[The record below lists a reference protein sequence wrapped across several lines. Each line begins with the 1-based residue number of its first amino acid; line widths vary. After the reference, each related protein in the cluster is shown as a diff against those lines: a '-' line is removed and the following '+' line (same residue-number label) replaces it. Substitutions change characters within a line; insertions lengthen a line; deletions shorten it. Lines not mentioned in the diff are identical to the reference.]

1 MTDTASPLT
10 EMKVTPLAPN
20 IGAEITGI
28 DVRHADKDMVAAV
41 NQALL
46 DNLVIV
52 IRDQNLTPPEQIEFT
67 ENWGGLVRRIAKDFL
82 HREYPDV
89 LVLSNRVV
97 EGKPAGATEAY
108 AGFTW
113 HADLTYAERPSMGSM
128 LHALEVP
135 EEGGDTAFANMYL
148 AYETL
153 PEETKKKI
161 ANLKALHIRDR
172 RKNPRAQITK
182 KDGFKHDIDK
192 YFDIP
197 APDSVHPVV
206 TTHPETGRKVLFVN
220 PRFAVAIE
228 NMDDR
233 EAQPLLDELFEH
245 QKKPEFIYR
254 HKWRKGD
261 LVFWDNR
268 CTIHLACGGIKAPG
282 IRTLHRTSIAGQ
294 PPAA

>member
-1 MTDTASPLT
+1 MTQTTPTMATAMKITPLT
-10 EMKVTPLAPN
+10 PV

-28 DVRHADKDMVAAV
+28 DVRAADKEMVEAIHK
-41 NQALL
+41 ALL
-46 DNLVIV
+46 DHCVVV
-52 IRDQNLTPPEQIEFT
+52 IRDQHLSPPEQIRFT
-67 ENWGGLVRRIAKDFL
+67 ENWGPLVRRINPTFL
-82 HREYPDV
+82 HGDYPDV

-97 EGKPAGATEAY
+97 DGKAEGATEAY

-135 EEGGDTAFANMYL
+135 EEGGDTAFANMYA
-148 AYETL
+148 AYEAL
-153 PEETKKKI
+153 PEETKRKI

-192 YFDIP
+192 YFDMP
-197 APDSVHPVV
+197 VPDSVHPMV

-220 PRFAVAIE
+220 PRFAVAIDG
-228 NMDDR
+228 MDDA
-233 EAQPLLDELFEH
+233 EAQPLLDELFDH

-254 HKWRKGD
+254 HKWRLGD
-261 LVFWDNR
+261 VVFWDNR
-268 CTIHLACGGIKAPG
+268 STIHLACGGIKPPG
-282 IRTLHRTSIAGQ
+282 IRHLHRTSIAGDV
-294 PPAA
+294 PA

>member
-1 MTDTASPLT
+1 MSTTTA
-10 EMKVTPLAPN
+10 MKVTPLTPA

-28 DVRHADKDMVAAV
+28 DVRDADKDMVKAV
-41 NQALL
+41 HDALL
-46 DNLVIV
+46 AHGVVV
-52 IRDQNLTPPEQIEFT
+52 IRDQNLTPPEQIKFT
-67 ENWGGLVRRIAKDFL
+67 ENWGPLVRRINPTFL
-82 HREYPDV
+82 HNEYPDV

-97 EGKPAGATEAY
+97 DGKPAGATEAY

-135 EEGGDTAFANMYL
+135 EEGGDTAFANMYA
-148 AYETL
+148 AYDAL
-153 PEETKKKI
+153 PEKTKKRI

-192 YFDIP
+192 YFDMP
-197 APDSVHPVV
+197 VPDSVHPLV
-206 TTHPETGRKVLFVN
+206 TTHPESGRKVLFVN

-228 NMDDR
+228 GMDDV
-233 EAQPLLDELFEH
+233 EAQPLLDELFAH
-245 QKKPEFIYR
+245 QIRPEFIYR
-254 HKWRKGD
+254 HKWRLGD

-268 CTIHLACGGIKAPG
+268 STIHLACGGIKAPG
-282 IRTLHRTSIAGQ
+282 VRHLHRTSIAGEV
-294 PPAA
+294 PVA

>member
-1 MTDTASPLT
+1 MSTTTA
-10 EMKVTPLAPN
+10 MKVTPLTPA

-28 DVRHADKDMVAAV
+28 DVRDADKDMVKAV
-41 NQALL
+41 HDALL
-46 DNLVIV
+46 AHCVVV
-52 IRDQNLTPPEQIEFT
+52 IRGQDLRPPEQIAFT
-67 ENWGGLVRRIAKDFL
+67 ENWGPLVRRINPTFL
-82 HREYPDV
+82 HKEHPDV

-97 EGKPAGATEAY
+97 NGKPAGATEAY

-135 EEGGDTAFANMYL
+135 EEGGDTAFANMYM

-153 PEETKKKI
+153 PEATREKI
-161 ANLKALHIRDR
+161 ENLKALHIRDR

-192 YFDIP
+192 YFDMP
-197 APDSVHPVV
+197 VPDSVHPLV

-228 NMDDR
+228 GMDDF
-233 EAQPLLDELFEH
+233 EAQPLLDELFAH
-245 QKKPEFIYR
+245 QIRPEFIYR
-254 HKWRKGD
+254 HKWRLGD

-268 CTIHLACGGIKAPG
+268 STIHLACGGIKAPG
-282 IRTLHRTSIAGQ
+282 VRHLHRTSIAGEV
-294 PPAA
+294 PAA

>member
-1 MTDTASPLT
+1 MSTTTA
-10 EMKVTPLAPN
+10 MKVTPLTPV

-28 DVRHADKDMVAAV
+28 DVRDADKDMVKAV
-41 NQALL
+41 HDALL
-46 DNLVIV
+46 AHCVVV
-52 IRDQNLTPPEQIEFT
+52 IRGQELSPPEQIAFT
-67 ENWGGLVRRIAKDFL
+67 ENWGPLVRRINPTFL
-82 HREYPDV
+82 HKEHPDV

-97 EGKPAGATEAY
+97 DGKPAGATEAY

-135 EEGGDTAFANMYL
+135 EEGGDTAFANMYA
-148 AYETL
+148 AYDAL
-153 PEETKKKI
+153 PEKTKKRI
-161 ANLKALHIRDR
+161 ENLKALHIRDR

-192 YFDIP
+192 YFDMP
-197 APDSVHPVV
+197 VPDSLHPLVI
-206 TTHPETGRKVLFVN
+206 THPETGRKVLFVN

-228 NMDDR
+228 GMDDS

-245 QKKPEFIYR
+245 QIRPDFIYR
-254 HKWRKGD
+254 HKWRLGD

-268 CTIHLACGGIKAPG
+268 STIHLACGGIKAPG
-282 IRTLHRTSIAGQ
+282 VRHLHRTSIAGEV
-294 PPAA
+294 PAA

>member
-1 MTDTASPLT
+1 MSTTTA
-10 EMKVTPLAPN
+10 MKVTPLTPL
-20 IGAEITGI
+20 IGGEITGI
-28 DVRHADKDMVAAV
+28 DVRNADKTMVDAV
-41 NQALL
+41 HKALL
-46 DNLVIV
+46 DHGVVV
-52 IRDQNLTPPEQIEFT
+52 IRDRHLCPPDQIALT
-67 ENWGGLVRRIAKDFL
+67 ENWGPLVRRINPTFL
-82 HREYPDV
+82 HKEYPDV
-89 LVLSNRVV
+89 LVLSNRMVG
-97 EGKPAGATEAY
+97 GKPAGATEAY

-135 EEGGDTAFANMYL
+135 EEGGDTAFANMYA
-148 AYETL
+148 AYDAL

-192 YFDIP
+192 YFDMP
-197 APDSVHPVV
+197 VPDSVHPMV

-228 NMDDR
+228 GMDDA

-245 QKKPEFIYR
+245 QIRAEFIYR
-254 HKWRKGD
+254 HKWRLGD

-268 CTIHLACGGIKAPG
+268 STIHLACGGIKAPG
-282 IRTLHRTSIAGQ
+282 VRHLHRTSIAGDV
-294 PPAA
+294 PAA

>member
-1 MTDTASPLT
+1 MSTTTA
-10 EMKVTPLAPN
+10 MKVTQLTPA

-28 DVRHADKDMVAAV
+28 DVRDADKEMVKAV
-41 NQALL
+41 HDALL
-46 DNLVIV
+46 AHCVVV
-52 IRDQNLTPPEQIEFT
+52 IRGQDLSPPEQIAFT
-67 ENWGGLVRRIAKDFL
+67 ENWGPLVRRINPTFL
-82 HREYPDV
+82 HKEYPDV
-89 LVLSNRVV
+89 LVLSNRMVD
-97 EGKPAGATEAY
+97 GKPAGATEAY

-135 EEGGDTAFANMYL
+135 EEGGDTAFANMYA
-148 AYETL
+148 AYDAL
-153 PEETKKKI
+153 PEKTKKKI

-192 YFDIP
+192 YFDMP
-197 APDSVHPVV
+197 VPDSVHPLV
-206 TTHPETGRKVLFVN
+206 TTHSETGRKVLFVN

-228 NMDDR
+228 GMDDA

-245 QKKPEFIYR
+245 QIRPEFIYR
-254 HKWRKGD
+254 HKWRLGD

-268 CTIHLACGGIKAPG
+268 STIHLACGGIKAPG
-282 IRTLHRTSIAGQ
+282 VRHLHRTSIAGEV
-294 PPAA
+294 PAA

>member
-1 MTDTASPLT
+1 MSTTTA
-10 EMKVTPLAPN
+10 MKVTPLTPL
-20 IGAEITGI
+20 IGGEITGI
-28 DVRHADKDMVAAV
+28 EVRDADKALVDAV
-41 NQALL
+41 HKALL
-46 DNLVIV
+46 DHGVVV
-52 IRDQNLTPPEQIEFT
+52 IRDQYLSPPEQIAFT
-67 ENWGGLVRRIAKDFL
+67 ENWGPLVRRINPTFL
-82 HREYPDV
+82 HKEYPDV
-89 LVLSNRVV
+89 LVLSNRMVG
-97 EGKPAGATEAY
+97 GKPAGATEAY

-135 EEGGDTAFANMYL
+135 EEGGDTAFANMYA
-148 AYETL
+148 AYDAL
-153 PEETKKKI
+153 PEATKKKI

-192 YFDIP
+192 YFDMP
-197 APDSVHPVV
+197 VPDSVHPMV

-228 NMDDR
+228 GMDDA

-245 QKKPEFIYR
+245 QIRAKFIYR
-254 HKWRKGD
+254 HKWRLGD

-268 CTIHLACGGIKAPG
+268 STIHLACGGIKAPG
-282 IRTLHRTSIAGQ
+282 VRHLHRTSIAGEV
-294 PPAA
+294 PAA

>member
-1 MTDTASPLT
+1 MSTTPL
-10 EMKVTPLAPN
+10 MKVTPLTPV

-28 DVRHADKDMVAAV
+28 DVRNADKDMVKAV
-41 NQALL
+41 HEALL
-46 DNLVIV
+46 EHCVVV
-52 IRDQNLTPPEQIEFT
+52 IRDQKLSPPEQIAFT
-67 ENWGGLVRRIAKDFL
+67 ENWGPLVRRINPTFL
-82 HREYPDV
+82 HNDYPDV

-97 EGKPAGATEAY
+97 DGKPAGATEAY

-135 EEGGDTAFANMYL
+135 EEGGDTAFANMCM

-153 PEETKKKI
+153 PEATRRKI
-161 ANLKALHIRDR
+161 DGLKALHIRDR

-192 YFDIP
+192 YFDMP
-197 APDSVHPVV
+197 VPDSVHPMVI
-206 TTHPETGRKVLFVN
+206 THPETGRKVLFVN

-228 NMDDR
+228 GMDDA

-245 QKKPEFIYR
+245 QKKAEFIYR
-254 HKWRKGD
+254 HKWRLGD
-261 LVFWDNR
+261 VVFWDNR
-268 CTIHLACGGIKAPG
+268 STIHLACGGIKAPG
-282 IRTLHRTSIAGQ
+282 VRHLHRTSIAGEV
-294 PPAA
+294 PAA

>member
-1 MTDTASPLT
+1 MTQTTAMKITPLT
-10 EMKVTPLAPN
+10 PA

-28 DVRHADKDMVAAV
+28 DVREASKENVAAIH
-41 NQALL
+41 QALL
-46 DNLVIV
+46 DHLVIV
-52 IRDQNLTPPEQIEFT
+52 IRDQHLSPPEQIAFT
-67 ENWGGLVRRIAKDFL
+67 KNWGSLVRRIAKDFL
-82 HREYPDV
+82 HKEYPDV

-97 EGKPAGATEAY
+97 DGKPAGATEAY

-128 LHALEVP
+128 LHALEAP

-182 KDGFKHDIDK
+182 DDGFKHDINK
-192 YFDIP
+192 YFNIP
-197 APDSVHPVV
+197 APDSVHPMV

-220 PRFAVAIE
+220 PRFAVAIAG
-228 NMDDR
+228 MDDA
-233 EAQPLLDELFEH
+233 EAQPLLDELYEH
-245 QKKPEFIYR
+245 QHRPDFIYR

-268 CTIHLACGGIKAPG
+268 CTIHLACGGIKPPG
-282 IRTLHRTSIAGQ
+282 IRHLHRTSIAGDV
-294 PPAA
+294 PF

>member
-1 MTDTASPLT
+1 MSTTTA
-10 EMKVTPLAPN
+10 MKVTPLTPA

-28 DVRHADKDMVAAV
+28 DVRDADKDMVKAV
-41 NQALL
+41 HDALL
-46 DNLVIV
+46 AHCVVV
-52 IRDQNLTPPEQIEFT
+52 IRGQDVSPPEQIAFT
-67 ENWGGLVRRIAKDFL
+67 ENWGPLVRRINPTFL
-82 HREYPDV
+82 HKEHPDV

-97 EGKPAGATEAY
+97 NGKPAGATEAY

-135 EEGGDTAFANMYL
+135 EEGGDTAFANMYM

-153 PEETKKKI
+153 PEATREKI
-161 ANLKALHIRDR
+161 ENLKALHIRDR

-192 YFDIP
+192 YFDMP
-197 APDSVHPVV
+197 VPDSVHPLV

-228 NMDDR
+228 GMDDS
-233 EAQPLLDELFEH
+233 EAQPLLDELFAH
-245 QKKPEFIYR
+245 QIRPEFIYR
-254 HKWRKGD
+254 HKWSLGD

-268 CTIHLACGGIKAPG
+268 STIHLACGGIKAPG
-282 IRTLHRTSIAGQ
+282 VRHLHRTSIAGEV
-294 PPAA
+294 PAA

>member
-1 MTDTASPLT
+1 MSTTTA
-10 EMKVTPLAPN
+10 MKVTRLTPV

-28 DVRHADKDMVAAV
+28 DVRQADKALVDAV
-41 NQALL
+41 HRALL

-52 IRDQNLTPPEQIEFT
+52 IRDQDLTPEEQIAFT
-67 ENWGGLVRRIAKDFL
+67 KNWGDLVRRIATDFL
-82 HREYPDV
+82 HKEHPDV

-97 EGKPAGATEAY
+97 AGKPAGATEAY

-113 HADLTYAERPSMGSM
+113 HADLTYAECPSMGSM
-128 LHALEVP
+128 LHALDAP
-135 EEGGDTAFANMYL
+135 EEGGDTAFASMYA

-153 PEETKKKI
+153 PEDIRRKI
-161 ANLKALHIRDR
+161 DGLNALHIRDR
-172 RKNPRAQITK
+172 RKNPRARITRN
-182 KDGFKHDIDK
+182 DGFKHDIDK

-197 APDSVHPVV
+197 APDSIHPMV

-228 NMDDR
+228 GMHDA

-282 IRTLHRTSIAGQ
+282 IRHLHRTSIAGQ
-294 PPAA
+294 RPTA

>member
-1 MTDTASPLT
+1 MSTTTA
-10 EMKVTPLAPN
+10 MKVTPLTPL
-20 IGAEITGI
+20 IGGEITGI
-28 DVRHADKDMVAAV
+28 DVRDADKALVDAV
-41 NQALL
+41 HKALL
-46 DNLVIV
+46 DHGVVV
-52 IRDQNLTPPEQIEFT
+52 IRDQHLSPPEQIAFT
-67 ENWGGLVRRIAKDFL
+67 ENWGPLVRRINPTFL
-82 HREYPDV
+82 HKEYPDV
-89 LVLSNRVV
+89 LVLSNRMVG
-97 EGKPAGATEAY
+97 GKPAGATEAY

-135 EEGGDTAFANMYL
+135 EEGGDTAFANMY
-148 AYETL
+148 AAHDAL
-153 PEETKKKI
+153 PEATKKKI

-192 YFDIP
+192 YFDMP
-197 APDSVHPVV
+197 VPDSVHPMV

-228 NMDDR
+228 GMDDA

-245 QKKPEFIYR
+245 QIRAKFIYR
-254 HKWRKGD
+254 HKWRLGD

-268 CTIHLACGGIKAPG
+268 STIHLACGGIKAPG
-282 IRTLHRTSIAGQ
+282 VRHLHRTSIAGEV
-294 PPAA
+294 PAA